1 MSSIIVL
8 RSLGGVVGRR
18 RVFWVGEYEIYCYMA
33 EGMEPIVRS
42 GASECSF
49 ASGVDSGVF
58 YDNGNEEGYAYPKR
72 REAEE
77 WAAYALF

>member
-18 RVFWVGEYEIYCYMA
+18 RVFWVREYEIYCYMP
-33 EGMEPIVRS
+33 EGMESIVWS
-42 GASECSF
+42 GASECPF
-49 ASGVDSGVF
+49 APSVDSGVF
-58 YDNGNEEGYAYPKR
+58 YDNGNEERPAYPKR

-77 WAAYALF
+77 WAAWALF

>member
-1 MSSIIVL
+1 
-8 RSLGGVVGRR
+8 
-18 RVFWVGEYEIYCYMA
+18 
-33 EGMEPIVRS
+33 MESTVWS
-42 GASECSF
+42 GASERSF

-77 WAAYALF
+77 WAACALF

>member
-1 MSSIIVL
+1 M
-8 RSLGGVVGRR
+8 GR
-18 RVFWVGEYEIYCYMA
+18 EYEIYCYMA

-58 YDNGNEEGYAYPKR
+58 YDNGNEEGHAYPKR

-77 WAAYALF
+77 